1 MQNDWI
7 LDVLADLKSFA
18 IANGMCALAEQLD
31 DATLIAAAEIA
42 SEAEKARG
50 RLQRHS
56 AEQAEHNSGGAGR
69 HQQA

>member
-18 IANGMCALAEQLD
+18 TANGMTTLAEQLD

-42 SEAEKARG
+42 SQAENTRG
-50 RLQRHS
+50 RLEIGA
-56 AEQAEHNSGGAGR
+56 AERAEHHTGGAGR
-69 HQQA
+69 HQRA